1 MRNELN
7 CLLYNCLMFI
17 DEAEITVRSGK
28 GGDGV
33 VHFRK
38 EKYINRGGPDGGD
51 GGRGGNVILR
61 TNPHMN
67 TLEKYRHQGL
77 FAADDGR
84 RGGAKNQTGRSAE
97 DLVIHVPPGTIAT
110 DKNTNEVIADLTEV
124 DQEIVISK
132 GGRGGRGNTRF
143 ATSRN
148 QAPRLAEK
156 GEPGEE
162 KMVHLE
168 LRLIADVG
176 IIGMPNA
183 GKSSFLAAATNA
195 KPKIANYAFTTLV
208 PNLGVALLGDET
220 IVLADIPGLIEGAH
234 TGLGL
239 GDTFLRHIQRTRVLI
254 HLLDGSSDAPLADYS
269 QINTELSLF
278 DPELANKPQVVV
290 INKIDMPDV
299 NERKEEL
306 KSIFRS
312 KGITV
317 MFISALARTD
327 LMPVLYKAKQV
338 LESTPAI
345 DIKREMPVYRPE
357 SKEKV
362 FNIERTNEGWIVSGG
377 AIERAA
383 AMTYWENFASV
394 RRFQR
399 IMESMGIA
407 DELKARGV
415 SEGDTVII
423 GDHELEWA
431 EEWTADDD

>member
-1 MRNELN
+1 MSGIN
-7 CLLYNCLMFI
+7 CLLYNCPMFI
-17 DEAEITVRSGK
+17 DEVEIIARSGK

-38 EKYINRGGPDGGD
+38 EKYINRGGSDGGD
-51 GGRGGNVILR
+51 GGRGGNVVLR
-61 TNPHMN
+61 ANHHMN
-67 TLEKYRHQGL
+67 TLEKFRHQAL

-84 RGGAKNQTGRSAE
+84 RGGAKDQTGRSAD
-97 DLVIHVPPGTIAT
+97 DLVIDVPLGTIAT
-110 DKNTNEVIADLTEV
+110 DIHTGEIIADLTEAG
-124 DQEIVISK
+124 QEIVICR

-162 KMVHLE
+162 KQVHLE

-183 GKSSFLAAATNA
+183 GKSSFLAAVTNA
-195 KPKIANYAFTTLV
+195 KPKIADYPFTTLV
-208 PNLGVALLGDET
+208 PNLGVALIGDDD

-254 HLLDGSSDAPLADYS
+254 HLLDGSSESPLADYS
-269 QINTELSLF
+269 QINSELALF
-278 DPELANKPQVVV
+278 DPELGNKPQVVV
-290 INKIDMPDV
+290 INKIDMPEV
-299 NERKEEL
+299 KGRMAEL
-306 KSIFRS
+306 KSTFKS

-338 LESTPAI
+338 LEKTPEI
-345 DIKREMPVYRPE
+345 EIKKEMPIYRPE
-357 SKEKV
+357 SKERV
-362 FNIERTNEGWIVSGG
+362 FEIERTGASWVVSGG

-383 AMTYWENFASV
+383 AMTYWEHFASV

-407 DELKARGV
+407 DELNARGV
-415 SEGDTVII
+415 AEGDTVII
-423 GDHELEWA
+423 GDHVLEWV
-431 EEWTADDD
+431 EEWTADDE